1 MDTQQAA
8 AGVPVQITVERG
20 NNLRSNKS
28 EPFLSFVRA
37 EFNGTV
43 LGDSQKLDV
52 PLDDCVNFSFTCSF
66 QCSETEHTL
75 NDLAKEPVIL
85 TVTEVF
91 PKEKKQK
98 QDRTSVLGQAVLDL
112 IPLLHGESRFSST
125 VTLHPVPESSTE
137 TSTQTG
143 GVTPTLE
150 VTVSVPE
157 LLLSDSQLSQSNLLS
172 VTVETAYSV
181 PDAWNPA
188 TLPPSIYTAALQI
201 PLTAEKEQILLFSNG
216 ILKTGGERET
226 APRPKKWPLSPR
238 LAPDAQPIPGV
249 FIEREP
255 TDFEDG
261 DLTSVEDREF
271 RAEAECNQKR
281 VSWDTE
287 CRCFLDAG
295 GAAGLTR
302 RIAECRLWPLEVMKS
317 PQAAKAA
324 GGKSSKEKAQVDDEI
339 QIPFHGVAYMDLT
352 PLLYP
357 GVKRIRG
364 AYRLHP
370 FYDSELQTKTKRT
383 MSVLRESLKTSAAPP
398 RLRRSSSAA
407 SYKAA
412 AGKKTVNQVKVS
424 QTENITDAEPQVN
437 TEGEM
442 YADSGSYIIIE
453 ITLEKPLVPKRPL
466 EELANRVKELI
477 PPRPALPRRP
487 AGAERAV
494 REYQAQIESVAS
506 QVLDQYQ
513 QMFGAAFVPG
523 AEPLDP
529 ATTEQRKSRI
539 YGELNCSGKYFA
551 FKEQM
556 KYAVVRIVREK
567 MLRTKAFIDPEQLQ
581 AFLSQLYVFL
591 VDEMHAA
598 LNKTLSANGEEVQ
611 AQTLLDCCQ
620 LKHFAREAQLNE
632 DYQLAAHYY
641 QERLSQDQSPSHWFD
656 YGAFHMLM
664 ADYLKAEECFQ
675 TAVAIHQEHV
685 PSLLM
690 CGILAEMSRRYR
702 DAETFLERA
711 TSIEPSSVVAWTVFG
726 LFYLAQENPIRAEM
740 AFLKATKLQA
750 ALTRLPEVDST
761 QTQVEGGQGQ
771 EVGDSESLSNTP
783 ALGDR
788 TEEHRSSTIQEVKTG
803 QGYAADSDTEHPVVH
818 QPFTRPN
825 TTIYM
830 EAVKFLLEN
839 NALQMAQRAL
849 AQELLCPDGGPSSWY
864 YLSLAHLQFL
874 QGQYSSAEISL
885 QEALTD
891 HFQNPDAWAL
901 CGHLYYLMKDNKQ
914 AVKCYERTLDFVTD
928 SSDPHP
934 VYLRLASIY
943 LQNRE
948 YEKAKSTYLRACR
961 SSPSCRTWLG
971 LGISC
976 YRLGEMTEAEDALAE
991 ANILNNQNPEVW
1003 AYLAL
1008 VCLQTG
1014 RKLEAEQSYKYTL
1027 QCKLSDEALLQ
1038 EIRQLQER
1046 FGFGNPCFP

>member
-1 MDTQQAA
+1 SMDTQQAA

-20 NNLRSNKS
+20 NNLRGNKS

-324 GGKSSKEKAQVDDEI
+324 GGKSSKEKQVDDEI

-364 AYRLHP
+364 AYMLHP
-370 FYDSELQTKTKRT
+370 FYNSELQTKTKRT

-412 AGKKTVNQVKVS
+412 AGKKVQLVKLLFIFDYSVVKVS

-567 MLRTKAFIDPEQLQ
+567 MLRTKAFTDPEQLQ
-581 AFLSQLYVFL
+581 AFLSQLYIFL

-783 ALGDR
+783 DETDVCL
-788 TEEHRSSTIQEVKTG
+788 SLSLICVYVYVCVCVCVCVCVYVLK
-803 QGYAADSDTEHPVVH
+803 
-818 QPFTRPN
+818 
-825 TTIYM
+825 
-830 EAVKFLLEN
+830 
-839 NALQMAQRAL
+839 MAQRAL

-864 YLSLAHLQFL
+864 DLSLAHLQFL

-1027 QCKLSDEALLQ
+1027 QALLQ

-1046 FGFGNPCFP
+1046 FGFGNPFFP